1 MSMKDIDNK
10 KIVELVNS
18 LNKILNMLKSKNPK
32 DRESGWQS
40 IKLLIETG
48 NVNEL
53 VKHSKYLR
61 SLLWYRLQGVRDDAW
76 KNLDVYK
83 ALSISG
89 IERALTAKSD
99 KIKWSAWN
107 HVLEMINLQITSKDY
122 VRSVR
127 SSFWRL
133 LRSNYAT
140 IRKKAWRL
148 LVTLVKEGIFDN
160 ENKGRIL
167 DFLKHKRA
175 NVRILAW
182 KTSLSLLKL
191 GFLSINDLI
200 EYKSYLEDLRKRES
214 KVKKV
219 AEKIIKELG

>member
-10 KIVELVNS
+10 KIVELLNS

-32 DRESGWQS
+32 DRESSWQS

-99 KIKWSAWN
+99 KIKCLKN
-107 HVLEMINLQITSKDY
+107 RQI
-122 VRSVR
+122 
-127 SSFWRL
+127 
-133 LRSNYAT
+133 
-140 IRKKAWRL
+140 
-148 LVTLVKEGIFDN
+148 E
-160 ENKGRIL
+160 
-167 DFLKHKRA
+167 
-175 NVRILAW
+175 
-182 KTSLSLLKL
+182 
-191 GFLSINDLI
+191 
-200 EYKSYLEDLRKRES
+200 
-214 KVKKV
+214 
-219 AEKIIKELG
+219 